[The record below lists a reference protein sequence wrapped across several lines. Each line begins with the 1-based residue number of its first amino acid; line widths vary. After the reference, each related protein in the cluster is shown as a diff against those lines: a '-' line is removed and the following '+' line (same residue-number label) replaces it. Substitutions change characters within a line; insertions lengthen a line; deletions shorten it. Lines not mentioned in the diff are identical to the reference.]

1 MLEELGQIHFW
12 KLAIKPGKPF
22 AFGRLGRARFCG
34 LPGNPVSAAITFY
47 QLVQPLIARL
57 GGRRDWRTPTRL
69 RALSLTPLG
78 KTPGRLDFQRGRYR
92 LDDAGELTVETTGP
106 QGSHVFSS
114 FASANCFIVL
124 EQARG
129 DVAAGEWVTIE
140 PFNALL
146 QG

>member
-1 MLEELGQIHFW
+1 M
-12 KLAIKPGKPF
+12 
-22 AFGRLGRARFCG
+22 
-34 LPGNPVSAAITFY
+34 PV
-47 QLVQPLIARL
+47 L
-57 GGRRDWRTPTRL
+57 GGGGPSGL
-69 RALSLTPLG
+69 AHAAAPARALTPLG

-92 LDDAGELTVETTGP
+92 LDDTCELTVETTGP

-140 PFNALL
+140 PLNALL